1 MLDVEAYL
9 ITWIKDKVFNA
20 GAKGGVV
27 GISGGVD
34 SAVSAALIKKAFP
47 NNCLGVIMPCHSSSK
62 DTEYAYLLANS
73 IGIDVVEVDLTPVF
87 DTMIKQLN
95 QENNSADILALA
107 NIKPRLRMSTL
118 YYYASL
124 HNYLVIGT
132 GNKSEILTGYFT
144 KYGDGG
150 VDIEPLGSL
159 YKTQVY
165 ELAEHLNIPKPIIQR
180 APSAGLWDDQTD
192 EEEMGITYE
201 DLDKYLAFNKG
212 DGLTVEKVD
221 KLVEK
226 SKHKREMPAIPEKE
240 FPLKL
245 SCDKEN
251 S

>member
-34 SAVSAALIKKAFP
+34 SAVSAALTKKAFP
-47 NNCLGVIMPCHSSSK
+47 NNSLGVIMPCHSSSK